1 MSKIDSFC
9 DSEVTTLIIDSFF
22 SCFSFN
28 ELKEAMQLIFKKCR
42 IGCEVTII
50 EPDCNLLFR
59 LYTREEINIEEFNN
73 LFFESSKKS
82 ILNTNIIE

>member
-1 MSKIDSFC
+1 MSKIYLSNKTPSDKSLNHCMNLAQLDSFC

-42 IGCEVTII
+42 I
-50 EPDCNLLFR
+50 
-59 LYTREEINIEEFNN
+59 Y
-73 LFFESSKKS
+73 
-82 ILNTNIIE
+82 